1 MENITVD
8 EKEIINGWRMVKMQC
23 KGYLHVV
30 LQSNGTEFYLE
41 ATPAKLGKVNYMPNT
56 PKDNA

>member
-1 MENITVD
+1 MEHITVD
-8 EKEIINGWRMVKMQC
+8 EKEIINGWRMVKMQR

-41 ATPAKLGKVNYMPNT
+41 ATPAKQGKVNYASNMS
-56 PKDNA
+56 KENA